1 MVIDKEINKERKTVS
16 HYTVIVLTTKGG
28 GNLRAMYVHL
38 SVAAPQE
45 FMSFLPFFLV
55 DIRTAQTLRLERYIT
70 PVYMPQTTGNWGI
83 DKEII

>member
-1 MVIDKEINKERKTVS
+1 
-16 HYTVIVLTTKGG
+16 
-28 GNLRAMYVHL
+28 
-38 SVAAPQE
+38 
-45 FMSFLPFFLV
+45 MSFLPFFLV